1 MEDGEANF
9 LSISKQIRGE
19 CFIPRWFLS
28 FCFGRGSLNRD
39 FVHHN
44 GDIGLHGH
52 SHIMPCHELGMLE
65 ALGLNDRD
73 LQSAVEHVDVDVEMM
88 IPIDIEIRDLINSFV
103 YLRY

>member
-1 MEDGEANF
+1 M
-9 LSISKQIRGE
+9 
-19 CFIPRWFLS
+19 S

-39 FVHHN
+39 FVHHY

-73 LQSAVEHVDVDVEMM
+73 LQSAVEHVDVDVG
-88 IPIDIEIRDLINSFV
+88 PLSDLDYDDNPCV
-103 YLRY
+103 LCW